1 MENKDIIKCNHL
13 ESILAMISIYNQRQA
28 KDYFSIQSVQTINIF
43 LVQMGGMHWSP
54 VICWDREKTGW
65 SVYPTD
71 EATWSIVGRSE
82 KISSCKSC
90 APQNKVR
97 GNCREDGVQR
107 ALNKWMHTFDQIPP
121 SITWATYLAI
131 EIGVQTITSFISD
144 SPHEASEF
152 SLGHKI
158 NINHLSFKYQHWHLS
173 QVS

>member
-13 ESILAMISIYNQRQA
+13 ESILAIISIYNQRQV
-28 KDYFSIQSVQTINIF
+28 KDYFSIQSVQTRNIF
-43 LVQMGGMHWSP
+43 LVQMGGMHWSL

-82 KISSCKSC
+82 KITSCKSC
-90 APQNKVR
+90 ALRNKVR

-107 ALNKWMHTFDQIPP
+107 ALNKWIFDQILP
-121 SITWATYLAI
+121 SITLATYLAL
-131 EIGVQTITSFISD
+131 EIRVQTITSFISD

-152 SLGHKI
+152 SLRHKI
-158 NINHLSFKYQHWHLS
+158 NISHLSFKYQHWHLS